1 MLIRTNYM
9 LICTIEILNI
19 IIIIM
24 VSQGNLQEL
33 NKSYDIIKMAVSSL
47 VNCHQ
52 QAVSVVGVGA
62 LEEDTL
68 VDGRYTHKE
77 FVSVHLQFLAFV
89 LEHGNFYLQWHR
101 ARDIWDC
108 LVANPVACDFDREV
122 S

>member
-1 MLIRTNYM
+1 M
-9 LICTIEILNI
+9 LICAIEILNI
-19 IIIIM
+19 IIIIIIM
-24 VSQGNLQEL
+24 FSQGNLQEL